1 MNIFFNPSLRT
12 NICSKSDE
20 NTQLATTKINTTTTE
35 VTTKMSTTTTEVT
48 TKMSTTTTEV
58 TTKMSTTTT
67 TQIPAVKCC
76 AVDVPQKGIP
86 PATSYFPLV
95 LITHAQHLFLTQDT
109 QNHV

>member
-12 NICSKSDE
+12 NICSKSAE
-20 NTQLATTKINTTTTE
+20 NTQLATTKINTTTGD
-35 VTTKMSTTTTEVT
+35 TTKINTTTEVI
-48 TKMSTTTTEV
+48 
-58 TTKMSTTTT
+58 TKMSTTTT

-109 QNHV
+109 QKHV